1 MTPTWFNTEERI
13 AELVLEA
20 DSWIGTPFAPNS
32 SSKGRGVSCQKL
44 AGCLYSA
51 CGFNLPEVPDASIAQ
66 ARFSRVSLVEPWF
79 NGRAEFSRLDPA
91 TPILPGDVLG
101 FRIGDIVHH
110 LGVSIEPTR
119 FIHAIEG
126 VGTTLAHVE
135 DATWRSRLVCIWR
148 PKP

>member
-1 MTPTWFNTEERI
+1 MTPTWFTHDR
-13 AELVLEA
+13 VEA
-20 DSWIGTPFAPNS
+20 LRYQASMWIGTPFAANS
-32 SSKGRGVSCQKL
+32 SSKGFGVSCQKL

-51 CGFNLPEVPDASIAQ
+51 CGFNLPEIPDASIVQ

-79 NGRAEFSRLDPA
+79 NSRPEFVRLDPSSE
-91 TPILPGDVLG
+91 IMPGDVLG

-110 LGVSIEPTR
+110 LGVAIEPGR
-119 FIHAIEG
+119 FIHTLEG
-126 VGTTLAHVE
+126 VGTTIAHVE